1 MFTKKNVALFI
12 AIRLLRPSH
21 AVSRSIALLVS
32 LVGVIIGV
40 IALVVTLSTMNGFE
54 RDVRDQVLGMS
65 GHINLIFDRNSSK
78 NWESELSKVLS
89 KYEIAG
95 FSPYVRS
102 GAMISSHDVVISV
115 SVEGVIPGSEE
126 KVTNIE
132 DYIAL
137 TDSLLPEGSIPAA
150 VIGERLAKELS
161 VSTNQ
166 LVTLI
171 TPRWNEKGN
180 FSGPKYQLLKVVGIF
195 KTGMSQ
201 YDHKLVI
208 TNLTTAQN
216 LFNVGHSIT
225 GAKVRLDDPVTAP
238 KVSAAINALVLENI
252 HAIDW
257 RQYNKNFFLA
267 LSSQKKIMFI
277 ILLMVVAIAG
287 SSATINMLI
296 LVRRN
301 STSIVLLKTIGAT
314 KSVIVKIFLIQG
326 LIIGFLGCFIGIPLG
341 VLVVKN
347 AQMLVTSIEQI
358 TGFPLIDPEVYLIDH
373 LPHLIKI
380 TDLSLI
386 GLSTISITVLAAA
399 YPAYRAGGTNF
410 SEKSDAQ

>member
-1 MFTKKNVALFI
+1 MFVNNKVALFI
-12 AIRLLRPSH
+12 AIRLLRPSQ
-21 AVSRSIALLVS
+21 AVTRSIGLLVS
-32 LVGVIIGV
+32 LVGVAIGV

-65 GHINLIFDRNSSK
+65 GHINLVFDRNSS
-78 NWESELSKVLS
+78 NDWESELSKVLS

-102 GAMISSHDVVISV
+102 GAMISNRDVVISV
-115 SVEGVIPGSEE
+115 SVEGVIPESEE
-126 KVTNIE
+126 RVTNIGNH
-132 DYIAL
+132 IAL
-137 TDSLLPEGSIPAA
+137 TDTLLTESPIPVI
-150 VIGERLAKELS
+150 VIGEKLAEKLS
-161 VSTNQ
+161 VSATQ

-171 TPRWNEKGN
+171 TPRWNQEGD
-180 FSGPKYQLLKVVGIF
+180 FSGPKYQLLKVAGIF
-195 KTGMSQ
+195 RTGMSQ
-201 YDHKLVI
+201 YDHRLVI
-208 TNLTTAQN
+208 TNLATAQN
-216 LFNVGHSIT
+216 LFNVGRSIT
-225 GAKVRLDDPVTAP
+225 GAKVRLDDPLTAP

-267 LSSQKKIMFI
+267 LSSQKKLMFI
-277 ILLMVVAIAG
+277 ILLLVIAIAG

-296 LVRRN
+296 LVKRN

-347 AQMLVTSIEQI
+347 AQTLVSRIEQT

-380 TDLSLI
+380 ADLGLI
-386 GLSTISITVLAAA
+386 GLSTICITVLAAA
-399 YPAYRAGGTNF
+399 YPAYKAGGTNF
-410 SEKSDAQ
+410 SEKSNA

>member
-1 MFTKKNVALFI
+1 
-12 AIRLLRPSH
+12 
-21 AVSRSIALLVS
+21 
-32 LVGVIIGV
+32 
-40 IALVVTLSTMNGFE
+40 
-54 RDVRDQVLGMS
+54 
-65 GHINLIFDRNSSK
+65 
-78 NWESELSKVLS
+78 
-89 KYEIAG
+89 
-95 FSPYVRS
+95 
-102 GAMISSHDVVISV
+102 MISSHDVVISV
-115 SVEGVIPGSEE
+115 SVEGVIPGREE

-132 DYIAL
+132 DYVAL
-137 TDSLLPEGSIPAA
+137 TDTLLSEGSIPAA
-150 VIGERLAKELS
+150 VIGERLAEELS

-171 TPRWNEKGN
+171 TPRWNEKGK
-180 FSGPKYQLLKVVGIF
+180 FIGPKYQLLKVVGIF

-238 KVSAAINALVLENI
+238 KVSAAINALMLENI

-386 GLSTISITVLAAA
+386 GLSTIGITVLAAA

>member
-1 MFTKKNVALFI
+1 MFVNNKVALFI
-12 AIRLLRPSH
+12 AIRLLRPSQ
-21 AVSRSIALLVS
+21 AVTRSIGLLVS
-32 LVGVIIGV
+32 LVGVAIGV

-65 GHINLIFDRNSSK
+65 GHINLVFDRNSS
-78 NWESELSKVLS
+78 NDWESELSKVLS

-102 GAMISSHDVVISV
+102 GAMISNRDVVISV
-115 SVEGVIPGSEE
+115 SVEGVIPESEE
-126 KVTNIE
+126 RVTNIGNH
-132 DYIAL
+132 ISL
-137 TDSLLPEGSIPAA
+137 TDTLLTESPIPVI
-150 VIGERLAKELS
+150 VIGEKLAEKLS
-161 VSTNQ
+161 VSATQ

-171 TPRWNEKGN
+171 TPRWNQEGD
-180 FSGPKYQLLKVVGIF
+180 FSGPKYQLLKVAGIF
-195 KTGMSQ
+195 RTGMSQ
-201 YDHKLVI
+201 YDHRLVI
-208 TNLTTAQN
+208 TNLATAQN
-216 LFNVGHSIT
+216 LFNVGRSIT
-225 GAKVRLDDPVTAP
+225 GAKVRLDDPLTAP

-267 LSSQKKIMFI
+267 LSSQKKLMFI
-277 ILLMVVAIAG
+277 ILLLVIAIAG

-296 LVRRN
+296 LVKRN

-347 AQMLVTSIEQI
+347 AQTLVSRIEQT

-380 TDLSLI
+380 TDLGLI
-386 GLSTISITVLAAA
+386 GLSTTCITVLAAA
-399 YPAYRAGGTNF
+399 YPAYKAGGTNF
-410 SEKSDAQ
+410 SEKSDA